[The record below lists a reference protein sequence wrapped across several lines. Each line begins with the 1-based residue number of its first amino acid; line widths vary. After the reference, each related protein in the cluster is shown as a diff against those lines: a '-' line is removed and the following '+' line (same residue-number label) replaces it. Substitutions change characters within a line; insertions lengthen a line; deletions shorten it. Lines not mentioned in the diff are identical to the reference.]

1 MSRLHELKIIFA
13 KQLKEL
19 MKNSGDI
26 NITKLSSDLNI
37 PRQTIS
43 NWLNLKRSPQIDSLE
58 MIANYFNVSI
68 DYLFDR
74 DSSNI

>member
-1 MSRLHELKIIFA
+1 MNRLNELKIIFA
-13 KQLKEL
+13 QQLEEL
-19 MKNSGDI
+19 MKNKGIS
-26 NITKLSSDLNI
+26 ITKLSADLGV

-43 NWLNLKRSPQIDSLE
+43 NWLNLRRSPQIDSLE
-58 MIANYFNVSI
+58 LIANYFNVSI

>member
-1 MSRLHELKIIFA
+1 MSRLNELKVIFA

-19 MKNSGDI
+19 MKNNG
-26 NITKLSSDLNI
+26 NLTVTKLSCDLNI

-58 MIANYFNVSI
+58 LIANYFNVSI